1 LLSRSIDLRVI
12 GDEDPA
18 KLTAYLAEG
27 DEVDI
32 RPASTKAVCLLVS
45 AAQQIP
51 IKKARCRHLATLK
64 QAISYR
70 LTLAIEAPPQT

>member
-1 LLSRSIDLRVI
+1 V
-12 GDEDPA
+12 

-32 RPASTKAVCLLVS
+32 RPASTEAVCLLVS
-45 AAQQIP
+45 AAQQISTE
-51 IKKARCRHLATLK
+51 KARFPDLAMLK
-64 QAISYR
+64 QAISYK

>member
-12 GDEDPA
+12 GDEDPV

-32 RPASTKAVCLLVS
+32 RAANTEAVCSLVS

-51 IKKARCRHLATLK
+51 VKKP
-64 QAISYR
+64 SFVPGDV
-70 LTLAIEAPPQT
+70 EASDFL